1 VLLFADQIAMLV
13 QLFGFDF
20 SFAERFRRAL
30 ATGQRVQRIEMERE
44 LKKAAQL
51 RRWTE
56 EQINALLGLLQEH
69 AGYLYTHG
77 HALALAQ
84 HVLVQA
90 CAKVSPP
97 TTAAFFCETLN
108 NGGSAHYGLG
118 AAVEEARRWGVLI
131 IPPDVNRS
139 SDRYHV
145 ETDAPELLGAEERGR
160 GTVGAVR
167 VPLSA
172 IRGFSTEAVQHIL
185 AIRDAFG
192 PFTSLLDFCRRVD
205 RSLVGRRSV
214 QVLIKLG
221 AFNFTGLARAQLAL
235 AEQVYTA
242 TGDLLR
248 AADRNPT
255 ALAPLEEELAELV
268 TRHLHVAEWPP
279 EVLAADELGHLGFYI
294 ANSDVRRGAVRIA
307 EEFST
312 IEIAE
317 LAGHPHN
324 APVTIAGIV
333 TTLRVRQTRKGEEM
347 AWLCIADSS
356 GAAECGIFPTAYQR
370 VGQPTLLREGAFL
383 VAKGRVAH
391 EETTGT
397 KVWID
402 QLVTISSVGAHM
414 RALATAVEHQR
425 SGLQV
430 D

>member
-1 VLLFADQIAMLV
+1 
-13 QLFGFDF
+13 
-20 SFAERFRRAL
+20 
-30 ATGQRVQRIEMERE
+30 
-44 LKKAAQL
+44 
-51 RRWTE
+51 
-56 EQINALLGLLQEH
+56 
-69 AGYLYTHG
+69 
-77 HALALAQ
+77 
-84 HVLVQA
+84 
-90 CAKVSPP
+90 
-97 TTAAFFCETLN
+97 
-108 NGGSAHYGLG
+108 
-118 AAVEEARRWGVLI
+118 
-131 IPPDVNRS
+131 
-139 SDRYHV
+139 
-145 ETDAPELLGAEERGR
+145 
-160 GTVGAVR
+160 
-167 VPLSA
+167 VPLCA
-172 IRGFSTEAVQHIL
+172 IRGFSTETVQHIV

-221 AFNFTGLARAQLAL
+221 AFSFTGLARAQLAL
-235 AEQVYTA
+235 AEQVYTS

-248 AADRNPT
+248 AADRSPT

-279 EVLAADELGHLGFYI
+279 EVLAADELGHLGFYV
-294 ANSDVRRGAVRIA
+294 ANSEVRRGALRIA

-347 AWLCIADSS
+347 AWLCITDSS
-356 GAAECGIFPTAYQR
+356 GAAECGLFPTGYQR
-370 VGQPTLLREGAFL
+370 LGQPTLLREGAFL

-402 QLVTISSVGAHM
+402 QIVPVSSGGAQM
-414 RALATAVEHQR
+414 RAVATAVEHQR
-425 SGLQV
+425 SGLEV